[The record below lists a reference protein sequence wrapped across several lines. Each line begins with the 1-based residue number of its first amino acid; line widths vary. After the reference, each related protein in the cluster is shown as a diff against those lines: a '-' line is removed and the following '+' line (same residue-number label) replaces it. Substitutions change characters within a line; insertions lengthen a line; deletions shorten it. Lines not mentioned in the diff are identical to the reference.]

1 MTIRSANVDNATG
14 SVYALLKTY
23 EEERTPLYFRFVRL
37 LGEPLVVESCEG
49 AWNESVGSNITS
61 AVDAVDLKAGT
72 NSVKLSATGVV
83 NDEVVLATKN
93 IALELTIYKAIT
105 CWAKSSA
112 AKVAGALSLLLD
124 NSASCAS
131 PLEVLPLPA
140 LDADTWTKC
149 SLVFANP
156 DALGAIISIGIKSTG
171 LTMGQIIHIDD
182 VRAATGYVS
191 VLNGIIPK
199 IVFEVNE
206 AGKHNAIKILGEGFS
221 DSEANLLSTNF

>member
-1 MTIRSANVDNATG
+1 
-14 SVYALLKTY
+14 
-23 EEERTPLYFRFVRL
+23 
-37 LGEPLVVESCEG
+37 
-49 AWNESVGSNITS
+49 
-61 AVDAVDLKAGT
+61 
-72 NSVKLSATGVV
+72 
-83 NDEVVLATKN
+83 
-93 IALELTIYKAIT
+93 
-105 CWAKSSA
+105 
-112 AKVAGALSLLLD
+112 LSLLLD